1 MTLLEEVKLDLRK
14 SNSKL
19 DESIQE
25 DIGFVLEFIRG
36 VGVTPDVSDPL
47 VKRAVKNYLRY
58 LHDFNGEGDRWK
70 AAFDELLKT
79 MCLSSERRI
88 DCEE

>member
-1 MTLLEEVKLDLRK
+1 MTLLEAVKKDLRR
-14 SNSKL
+14 SNDKL

-25 DIGFVLEFIRG
+25 DIDYVLERIRSAG
-36 VGVTPDVSDPL
+36 VRPDTSDPL
-47 VKRAVKNYLRY
+47 VKRAVKHYMRF
-58 LHDFNGEGDRWK
+58 LHNFNGEADRYK